1 MLFALTIA
9 DVLFSDTSLRAI
21 MPNATG
27 KSGDRPAPTLVP
39 LSHRHS
45 GGVGGSAKRSSSS
58 SSVAVHPEHVGAA
71 ESFGSTC
78 AAAEKVNTPPPQ
90 QSMPPRATSSPFRS
104 VTRTLD
110 EEEDEAAVAD
120 VPSLP
125 SAAATASPAAG
136 VMVAEAT
143 DGGALNRNGS
153 SNSSAVGANSGAP
166 TATGAG
172 GIKTPKRAQKKIT
185 SGVHLHRRTNN
196 SSNNNSGSSG
206 GSGSGG
212 VGGAA
217 SRSAS
222 ELCRAARTLAAE
234 LMSALMEHP
243 PQAAQIAQY
252 RQSLQ
257 SSPALTPHPAPGGVA
272 ASADTAASHDPLA
285 QEGATQKSSAAHTT
299 EFSGAAAAASSSH
312 SFLEAVRNGRAK
324 LSHAASPSTSAVAP
338 TSPPVLNKAGSGTPV
353 LAPAATGNAGS
364 RRRSASPTVAL
375 SPPTSSGGGGSAA
388 GSSGRRQPL
397 ELMPEDAAAIP
408 QLLSLLREIAL
419 SCASLGT
426 LNGRVPPSTANAS
439 TAPLAAS
446 ASSNNSSNK
455 GIDSGGSGGGAAA
468 AAVTATTDEAATHPS
483 CSPLHEAEIDYYEE
497 QWQRVRM
504 HLQLVRGLLLNGHE
518 FADALDA
525 ALGADW
531 RTAATATTATPPAE
545 LAETKRDDGLS
556 SQLAP
561 LPAPSTEDV
570 VRAAVEAAMNDSV
583 VPVMPTP
590 VGQDGPLQSTA
601 KAAAVTGSGRAG
613 TVTVSSTNTTNVT
626 TTAASKSTNTGTD
639 SASATTTATSTTTF
653 TTTTTTFT
661 TTTTTLNHNARPFHS
676 RTPPSFPPPTVTQAD
691 PSSTPATGASPPANA
706 AAAGRGTS
714 GGTTNAT
721 NTTPR
726 ASNNSSSNA
735 ASSMKQLSENSSTYS
750 PSPHVTTFL
759 ERSTPPASGRLV
771 DDAEGGGLMNFPSTP
786 LSEAAAPYQPT
797 MSLVGGTS
805 PRGGN
810 ASTSSSVPFHL
821 ESREEMLRR
830 RSAAPNAFYASMTH
844 GGATHYLGGPPSA
857 ATTPGTFVPSSV
869 PPGSPPFAL
878 PSSGARSMPVSPLLT
893 YGSPVAAS
901 VCPYD
906 YILVLD
912 FEATCEEH
920 PPPNYLYEIIE
931 FPVVVVDVRL
941 QRVVA
946 EFHRFVRPH
955 HKVELSHF
963 CRELTGMR
971 QADVDAA
978 APLEEVIL
986 QFERWFAHTVP
997 LHARCVFATDG
1008 PMDMR
1013 EFMYHHSVSR
1023 QGIRFP
1029 ALFYQYIDVKQTFA
1043 CFFQCSQGKIK
1054 AMLEVLHV
1062 PFEGRLHS
1070 GLDDARNIAAIVV
1083 GLLQYGCTFCEVPL
1097 NRLPLNGLLLSSG
1110 AAAAAGSGS
1119 TPLSLPPSTAA
1130 EGSGRHRSTAASP
1143 TYKTAPYSVD
1153 EDESSY

>member
-1 MLFALTIA
+1 
-9 DVLFSDTSLRAI
+9 
-21 MPNATG
+21 
-27 KSGDRPAPTLVP
+27 
-39 LSHRHS
+39 
-45 GGVGGSAKRSSSS
+45 
-58 SSVAVHPEHVGAA
+58 
-71 ESFGSTC
+71 
-78 AAAEKVNTPPPQ
+78 
-90 QSMPPRATSSPFRS
+90 
-104 VTRTLD
+104 
-110 EEEDEAAVAD
+110 
-120 VPSLP
+120 
-125 SAAATASPAAG
+125 
-136 VMVAEAT
+136 
-143 DGGALNRNGS
+143 
-153 SNSSAVGANSGAP
+153 
-166 TATGAG
+166 
-172 GIKTPKRAQKKIT
+172 
-185 SGVHLHRRTNN
+185 
-196 SSNNNSGSSG
+196 
-206 GSGSGG
+206 
-212 VGGAA
+212 
-217 SRSAS
+217 
-222 ELCRAARTLAAE
+222 
-234 LMSALMEHP
+234 
-243 PQAAQIAQY
+243 
-252 RQSLQ
+252 
-257 SSPALTPHPAPGGVA
+257 
-272 ASADTAASHDPLA
+272 
-285 QEGATQKSSAAHTT
+285 
-299 EFSGAAAAASSSH
+299 
-312 SFLEAVRNGRAK
+312 
-324 LSHAASPSTSAVAP
+324 
-338 TSPPVLNKAGSGTPV
+338 
-353 LAPAATGNAGS
+353 
-364 RRRSASPTVAL
+364 
-375 SPPTSSGGGGSAA
+375 
-388 GSSGRRQPL
+388 
-397 ELMPEDAAAIP
+397 
-408 QLLSLLREIAL
+408 
-419 SCASLGT
+419 
-426 LNGRVPPSTANAS
+426 
-439 TAPLAAS
+439 
-446 ASSNNSSNK
+446 
-455 GIDSGGSGGGAAA
+455 
-468 AAVTATTDEAATHPS
+468 
-483 CSPLHEAEIDYYEE
+483 
-497 QWQRVRM
+497 
-504 HLQLVRGLLLNGHE
+504 
-518 FADALDA
+518 
-525 ALGADW
+525 
-531 RTAATATTATPPAE
+531 
-545 LAETKRDDGLS
+545 
-556 SQLAP
+556 
-561 LPAPSTEDV
+561 
-570 VRAAVEAAMNDSV
+570 
-583 VPVMPTP
+583 
-590 VGQDGPLQSTA
+590 
-601 KAAAVTGSGRAG
+601 
-613 TVTVSSTNTTNVT
+613 
-626 TTAASKSTNTGTD
+626 
-639 SASATTTATSTTTF
+639 
-653 TTTTTTFT
+653 
-661 TTTTTLNHNARPFHS
+661 
-676 RTPPSFPPPTVTQAD
+676 
-691 PSSTPATGASPPANA
+691 
-706 AAAGRGTS
+706 
-714 GGTTNAT
+714 
-721 NTTPR
+721 
-726 ASNNSSSNA
+726 
-735 ASSMKQLSENSSTYS
+735 MKQLSENSSTYS